1 MLSLTSIHKDAI
13 KKWLDGFREFMQTES
28 GQEGYKD
35 RVLRCDSYQAALLVD
50 KIADLIE
57 GDLEKLLGD
66 LWANELWTDKS
77 QPLKRI
83 LGATTLVKFKTE
95 LKKLLWE
102 VKPLSIRYD
111 EFRTNVKGMGPAAT
125 TELLALVHPDECAIW
140 NKRARNALEVL
151 KIDDIVP
158 VKYRINGDE
167 YTKIVDVLKQ
177 VKDELM
183 SANLPRTIKDLM
195 DVDYFF
201 DYIYNNMPPVVQPP
215 VQLDDYD
222 FDHDEVKDA
231 LYELGG
237 ALGFEV
243 ETEVPIA
250 KGAKIDVLWKAKIA
264 NLGVVKYVF
273 EVHRSGSIDGLILNL
288 QRAKGDPA
296 VQRLIAVSN
305 TKNLS
310 VIKEE
315 ISLLPEEF
323 RKSLAF
329 MEANDALKAS
339 DLIKNLKEIL
349 DKLELV
355 KSL

>member
-1 MLSLTSIHKDAI
+1 MSSLTSTHMDAI
-13 KKWLDGFREFMQTES
+13 RKWLDGFREFMQTDS
-28 GQEGYKD
+28 GQKGYED
-35 RVLRCDSYQAALLVD
+35 RMVRCGSYRAALSAD
-50 KIADLIE
+50 KIAHLTEDV
-57 GDLEKLLGD
+57 LEKLLGD
-66 LWANELWTDKS
+66 LWANLLWADKS

-83 LGATTLVKFKTE
+83 LSAATLEEFKAE
-95 LKKLLWE
+95 LKKLLWGT
-102 VKPLSIRYD
+102 KPLSRRYD
-111 EFRTNVKGMGPAAT
+111 EFRTNVKWMGPAAT
-125 TELLALVHPDECAIW
+125 TELLALVHPDDCAIW

-151 KIDDIVP
+151 KIDDIIP
-158 VKYRINGDE
+158 VKYQINGEE
-167 YTKIVDVLKQ
+167 YTKIVHVLKQ
-177 VKDELM
+177 VKDVLV
-183 SANLPRTIKDLM
+183 SANLPLTIKDLM

-201 DYIYNNMPPVVQPP
+201 DYIYNNMPPTVQAPIAGE
-215 VQLDDYD
+215 DYD

-231 LYELGG
+231 LFELGG
-237 ALGFEV
+237 GLGFEA

-250 KGAKIDVLWKAKIA
+250 KGARVDVLWKAKIV

-305 TKNLS
+305 TKNLG
-310 VIKEE
+310 VIQEE
-315 ISLLPEEF
+315 VSLLPEEF

-339 DLIKNLKEIL
+339 DLIKNLKGIL

-355 KSL
+355 KSI

>member
-1 MLSLTSIHKDAI
+1 MSLTPTHIDSIR
-13 KKWLDGFREFMQTES
+13 KWLDGFREFMQTNL
-28 GQEGYKD
+28 GQEGYND
-35 RVLRCDSYQAALLVD
+35 RKVRCDSYRAALSAD
-50 KIADLIE
+50 KIIYLAEDE
-57 GDLEKLLGD
+57 LEKLLGD
-66 LWANELWTDKS
+66 LWANQLWADKS

-83 LGATTLVKFKTE
+83 LSAATLEEVKAE
-95 LKKLLWE
+95 LNKLLWGT
-102 VKPLSIRYD
+102 KPLSVRYN
-111 EFRTNVKGMGPAAT
+111 EFRSNVKGMGPAAT
-125 TELLALVHPDECAIW
+125 TELLALVHPDDCAIW

-158 VKYRINGDE
+158 VKYQINGDE
-167 YTKIVDVLKQ
+167 YTEIVNVLKEVKDVLI
-177 VKDELM
+177 
-183 SANLPRTIKDLM
+183 SANLPLVIKDLM

-201 DYIYNNMPPVVQPP
+201 DYIYNNMPPVVQAPIP
-215 VQLDDYD
+215 EEDYD

-231 LYELGG
+231 LYELGAG
-237 ALGFEV
+237 LGFEA

-250 KGAKIDVLWKAKIA
+250 KGAKIDVLWKAKIS

-305 TKNLS
+305 TKNLG
-310 VIKEE
+310 VIQEE
-315 ISLLPEEF
+315 VSLLPEEF

-329 MEANDALKAS
+329 MEASDALKAS
-339 DLIKNLKEIL
+339 DLVKNLKEIL

-355 KSL
+355 KSI

>member
-1 MLSLTSIHKDAI
+1 MSSLTPAHMDAI
-13 KKWLDGFREFMQTES
+13 GKWLGGFRGFMQTDS
-28 GQEGYKD
+28 GQEGYRD
-35 RVLRCDSYQAALLVD
+35 RRNRCDSYRVALSAD
-50 KIADLIE
+50 KITYLTEDEL
-57 GDLEKLLGD
+57 GKLLGD
-66 LWANELWTDKS
+66 LWANQLWADKS

-83 LGATTLVKFKTE
+83 LSAATLEEAKAE
-95 LKKLLWE
+95 LKKLLWDT
-102 VKPLSIRYD
+102 KPLSVRYD
-111 EFRTNVKGMGPAAT
+111 EFRNNVKGMGPAAT
-125 TELLALVHPDECAIW
+125 TELLALMHPEECAIW

-158 VKYRINGDE
+158 VKYQINGDE
-167 YTKIVDVLKQ
+167 YTQIVNVLKQ
-177 VKDELM
+177 IKDVLV
-183 SANLPRTIKDLM
+183 SANLPLTIRDLM

-201 DYIYNNMPPVVQPP
+201 DFIYNNMPPVVRPP
-215 VQLDDYD
+215 IAEEDYD

-231 LYELGG
+231 LFELGG
-237 ALGFEV
+237 GLGFEV

-250 KGAKIDVLWKAKIA
+250 KGARVDVLWKAKIA

-305 TKNLS
+305 TKNLG
-310 VIKEE
+310 VMQEE
-315 ISLLPEEF
+315 VLLLPEEF

-329 MEANDALKAS
+329 MEARDALKAS

-355 KSL
+355 KSV